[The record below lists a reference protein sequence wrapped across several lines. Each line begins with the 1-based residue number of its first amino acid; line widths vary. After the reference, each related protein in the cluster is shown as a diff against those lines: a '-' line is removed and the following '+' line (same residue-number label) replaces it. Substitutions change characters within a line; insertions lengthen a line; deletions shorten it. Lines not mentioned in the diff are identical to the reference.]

1 MRIYKVMYFVY
12 VLDTNRDQYWYLC
25 QFPQTTYAQSLPF
38 NHSSTMYGWRLDL
51 YARTSFPTRLLARM
65 ARYQFLKGSVC
76 KENCFQIQRVLE
88 KDLNLDTGN

>member
-12 VLDTNRDQYWYLC
+12 VLDTNRDKYWYLC
-25 QFPQTTYAQSLPF
+25 KFPQTTDAKSLPF
-38 NHSSTMYGWRLDL
+38 NHSSTMSGWKLEMYG
-51 YARTSFPTRLLARM
+51 RTTFPTRLM
-65 ARYQFLKGSVC
+65 ARYKFLKGSIC